1 MVTMS
6 EMELIR
12 GLRAGDND
20 AFDTLIKTYGGRMLS
35 LARRFLR
42 NEEDARDAV
51 QDAFIS
57 IFRSISTFGG
67 NAQLATWIHRIA
79 VNAALM
85 KLRSVSRRGDEESLE
100 PLLPR
105 FRSDGHQIESS
116 VPWRGVDE
124 ALQSEEM
131 RRAVREAIEKLPPS
145 HRVVLL
151 LRDIEELTPE
161 ETAESLGITR
171 TAVKVRLHR
180 GRQALR
186 TLIDPHLRE
195 RR

>member
-1 MVTMS
+1 MS
-6 EMELIR
+6 ETELIH

-20 AFDTLIKTYGGRMLS
+20 AFDVLIKTYGGRMLS
-35 LARRFLR
+35 IARRFLR

-57 IFRSISTFGG
+57 IFRSIRTFEG
-67 NAQLATWIHRIA
+67 NALLATWVHRIA
-79 VNAALM
+79 INAALM
-85 KLRSVSRRGDEESLE
+85 KLRSMSRRGDEESIE
-100 PLLPR
+100 SLLPR
-105 FRSDGHQIESS
+105 FRADGHQIESS

-124 ALQSEEM
+124 VLESEEL
-131 RRAVREAIEKLPPS
+131 RRIVREAIEKLPAS

-186 TLIDPHLRE
+186 TLLDPHLKE

>member
-1 MVTMS
+1 MS
-6 EMELIR
+6 ETELIH

-20 AFDTLIKTYGGRMLS
+20 AFDVLIKTYGGRMLS
-35 LARRFLR
+35 IARRFLR

-57 IFRSISTFGG
+57 IFRSIRTFEG
-67 NAQLATWIHRIA
+67 NALLATWVHRVA

-85 KLRSVSRRGDEESLE
+85 KLRSMSRRGDEESIE

-105 FRSDGHQIESS
+105 FRADGHQIESS

-124 ALQSEEM
+124 VLESEEL
-131 RRAVREAIEKLPPS
+131 RRIVREAIEKLPAS

-186 TLIDPHLRE
+186 TLLDPHLKE